1 MIEVFTNG
9 GGDYVVNTLNAVAAW
24 SGGGGFN
31 SAVRVVMVLGLAY
44 VLLIVAFNQDFRGLA
59 KWFMQ
64 ATLIYLC
71 VLVPTITVQVTD
83 RLNPTLRG
91 AAVANVPVGLG
102 VLAGFTSQ
110 LADWLTERAELVFV
124 LPSSLKYNT
133 NGMVYGAR
141 LLEITRQVRIENP
154 VFAANLENHMKLCV
168 FYDVLQG
175 HKDMGTLA
183 KTSNLW
189 AALGP
194 GSQAKFQ
201 PFINAS
207 VGSPA
212 TADNI
217 SCREAYTRL
226 STAFLKDYNEDFLPK
241 KAKQVFPDR
250 VDTAASAKFQAD
262 VSAVY
267 EQFTGVSQSAFEN
280 IRQSLAINAFMQARD
295 NFSGGTG
302 EAQLDA
308 FAATR
313 ADIQARNTYSSIAQS
328 AMKWVP
334 LLHIILT
341 VVFYAVFPIVFLL
354 FLMPNGGT
362 AILRSYFSGFFYLA
376 TFGPLF
382 AIINMFIMS
391 RAQSSML
398 ALTSNAGEPGA
409 AMVNFAGIGALNDET
424 ATLAGTFIA
433 FIPVLAGLITRGAGA
448 AASSSESILAPAKA
462 GAEAAAIERTT
473 GNLAYG
479 NVTLDN
485 QTVNTRNS
493 DQWSVA
499 PRLSHGE
506 GISSYTNPNGS
517 VTRRNAEGG
526 VSYDSSGANSNIRVK
541 PQFNES
547 DLSSISRRATESKE
561 IGERLSNSASSEL
574 SAARTTG
581 VALADTF
588 TASSGSSTENGSG
601 TRSAATI
608 ASEKS
613 RNIADQLQK
622 RFGLG
627 KEFSESV
634 GKNQVYGGSL
644 SADQQLTLGAAIAK
658 GPGGVTGSGS
668 LHGSTRHETSLR
680 DNNNAD
686 IKQGV
691 NRSDR
696 LETGLDFVN
705 RLAQSENLS
714 DVRESFIREA
724 STSGNSEARSLA
736 SRLEGHLTQAER
748 FGQSADRFKSEGQR
762 LDRAFEEASNASF
775 NSSTDLSQQFA
786 GYADAQLASNPEL
799 RSTGYRPD
807 LTTLTPEQAQVED
820 SLVRGFKRDYV
831 QKALGSADH
840 FEPLADGG
848 LQRPTVSSAGEVRN
862 LGQATLDDIAGQRPA
877 GGIRPDSRD
886 AGLEGRVSSG
896 IGDVGANIDRSEG
909 YLSRQTGQARVKG
922 DLLRDHVE
930 DLNSDP
936 GATVA
941 GHNYSIP
948 SLLSGWVLDG
958 SKKKTSNEAVAR
970 FYGVGVKAGANVAGA
985 QSVFG
990 PVVSTVSNVARDLGL
1005 PSPVITSGND
1015 STQHVPGSKH
1025 YKNLAWDFRGNNI
1038 SAAQGRVLARDVGRN
1053 LGSSYRVK
1061 FEEFP
1066 LNPSRN
1072 HLHVQFG
1079 RGRSVRNPSAN

>member
-1 MIEVFTNG
+1 
-9 GGDYVVNTLNAVAAW
+9 
-24 SGGGGFN
+24 
-31 SAVRVVMVLGLAY
+31 
-44 VLLIVAFNQDFRGLA
+44 
-59 KWFMQ
+59 
-64 ATLIYLC
+64 
-71 VLVPTITVQVTD
+71 
-83 RLNPTLRG
+83 
-91 AAVANVPVGLG
+91 
-102 VLAGFTSQ
+102 
-110 LADWLTERAELVFV
+110 
-124 LPSSLKYNT
+124 
-133 NGMVYGAR
+133 
-141 LLEITRQVRIENP
+141 
-154 VFAANLENHMKLCV
+154 
-168 FYDVLQG
+168 
-175 HKDMGTLA
+175 
-183 KTSNLW
+183 
-189 AALGP
+189 
-194 GSQAKFQ
+194 
-201 PFINAS
+201 
-207 VGSPA
+207 
-212 TADNI
+212 
-217 SCREAYTRL
+217 
-226 STAFLKDYNEDFLPK
+226 
-241 KAKQVFPDR
+241 
-250 VDTAASAKFQAD
+250 
-262 VSAVY
+262 
-267 EQFTGVSQSAFEN
+267 
-280 IRQSLAINAFMQARD
+280 
-295 NFSGGTG
+295 
-302 EAQLDA
+302 
-308 FAATR
+308 
-313 ADIQARNTYSSIAQS
+313 
-328 AMKWVP
+328 
-334 LLHIILT
+334 
-341 VVFYAVFPIVFLL
+341 
-354 FLMPNGGT
+354 
-362 AILRSYFSGFFYLA
+362 
-376 TFGPLF
+376 
-382 AIINMFIMS
+382 
-391 RAQSSML
+391 
-398 ALTSNAGEPGA
+398 
-409 AMVNFAGIGALNDET
+409 
-424 ATLAGTFIA
+424 
-433 FIPVLAGLITRGAGA
+433 LITRGAGA

-581 VALADTF
+581 LALADTF

-601 TRSAATI
+601 SRSAANI

-644 SADQQLTLGAAIAK
+644 SADQQFTLGAAIAK

-668 LHGSTRHETSLR
+668 LNGSTRHETSLR

-724 STSGNSEARSLA
+724 STSGNSKARSLA

-807 LTTLTPEQAQVED
+807 LTTLTLEQAQVED

-840 FEPLADGG
+840 FEPLPDGG

-862 LGQATLDDIAGQRPA
+862 FGQATLDDIAGQRPA

-909 YLSRQTGQARVKG
+909 YFSRQTGQARVKG

-948 SLLSGWVLDG
+948 SLLSGWVFD
-958 SKKKTSNEAVAR
+958 SKKKTNNQAVAR
-970 FYGVGVKAGANVAGA
+970 FYGVGVKPGANISAA
-985 QSVFG
+985 QSSFG
-990 PVVSTVSNVARDLGL
+990 PVVSVVSNVARDLGL
-1005 PSPVITSGND
+1005 PAPVVTSGKD
-1015 STQHVPGSKH
+1015 STQHVSGSAH
-1025 YKNLAWDFRGNNI
+1025 YRNNAWDFRGNNI

-1079 RGRSVRNPSAN
+1079 RGRSVLNPSAN

>member
-1 MIEVFTNG
+1 
-9 GGDYVVNTLNAVAAW
+9 
-24 SGGGGFN
+24 
-31 SAVRVVMVLGLAY
+31 
-44 VLLIVAFNQDFRGLA
+44 
-59 KWFMQ
+59 
-64 ATLIYLC
+64 
-71 VLVPTITVQVTD
+71 
-83 RLNPTLRG
+83 
-91 AAVANVPVGLG
+91 
-102 VLAGFTSQ
+102 
-110 LADWLTERAELVFV
+110 
-124 LPSSLKYNT
+124 
-133 NGMVYGAR
+133 
-141 LLEITRQVRIENP
+141 
-154 VFAANLENHMKLCV
+154 
-168 FYDVLQG
+168 
-175 HKDMGTLA
+175 
-183 KTSNLW
+183 
-189 AALGP
+189 
-194 GSQAKFQ
+194 
-201 PFINAS
+201 
-207 VGSPA
+207 
-212 TADNI
+212 
-217 SCREAYTRL
+217 
-226 STAFLKDYNEDFLPK
+226 
-241 KAKQVFPDR
+241 
-250 VDTAASAKFQAD
+250 
-262 VSAVY
+262 
-267 EQFTGVSQSAFEN
+267 
-280 IRQSLAINAFMQARD
+280 
-295 NFSGGTG
+295 
-302 EAQLDA
+302 
-308 FAATR
+308 
-313 ADIQARNTYSSIAQS
+313 
-328 AMKWVP
+328 
-334 LLHIILT
+334 
-341 VVFYAVFPIVFLL
+341 
-354 FLMPNGGT
+354 
-362 AILRSYFSGFFYLA
+362 
-376 TFGPLF
+376 
-382 AIINMFIMS
+382 MFIMS
-391 RAQSSML
+391 RAQSSMM
-398 ALTSNAGEPGA
+398 ALTSGSGQPGA

-424 ATLAGTFIA
+424 GTLAGTFIA

-448 AASSSESILAPAKA
+448 VASSSESLLAPVKS
-462 GAEAAAIERTT
+462 GAEAAAVETTT
-473 GNLAYG
+473 GNLSYG
-479 NVTLDN
+479 NVNLDN
-485 QTVNTRNS
+485 QSINTRNS
-493 DQWSVA
+493 DQWNTA
-499 PRLSHGE
+499 PRLSFGE

-581 VALADTF
+581 LALADTF

-601 TRSAATI
+601 SRSAATI

-658 GPGGVTGSGS
+658 GPGRVTGSGS
-668 LHGSTRHETSLR
+668 LNGSTRHETSLR

-714 DVRESFIREA
+714 DVRDSFIREA
-724 STSGNSEARSLA
+724 SSSGNSQARSLA

-775 NSSTDLSQQFA
+775 SSSTDLSQQFA

-807 LTTLTPEQAQVED
+807 LTSLTPQQAQVED

-848 LQRPTVSSAGEVRN
+848 LQRPGVSSATGVRSF
-862 LGQATLDDIAGQRPA
+862 GQATLDEIDGQRPA
-877 GGIRPDSRD
+877 GDIRGNSRD
-886 AGLEGRVSSG
+886 IGLEGRVNSG

-922 DLLRDHVE
+922 DLLRDHVD

-948 SLLSGWVLDG
+948 SLLSGWVFD
-958 SKKKTSNEAVAR
+958 SKKKTNNQAVAR
-970 FYGVGVKAGANVAGA
+970 FYGVGVKPGANISTA
-985 QSVFG
+985 QSAFG
-990 PVVSTVSNVARDLGL
+990 PVVSVVSNVARDLGL
-1005 PSPVITSGND
+1005 PAPVVTSGND
-1015 STQHVPGSKH
+1015 STQHVTGSAH
-1025 YKNLAWDFRGNNI
+1025 YRNNAWDFRGNNI

-1066 LNPSRN
+1066 LNPLRN

-1079 RGRSVRNPSAN
+1079 RGRSVPKPSAN